1 MKTTY
6 QNPRDAGKA
15 MLKEFITLN
24 VYTEKE
30 GPKLIK
36 TSTLRS

>member
-6 QNPRDAGKA
+6 QNLRDAGKA
-15 MLKEFITLN
+15 MLREEFITLN

-30 GPKLIK
+30 SPKLI
-36 TSTLRS
+36 